1 LIWIPSDQKAPDHG
15 TIQKGNLTSRAH
27 PAKLATSKNLQQR
40 GFQSGMQSLK
50 EMVAATSSHRC
61 QRTLLSLARLPGVNR
76 QGGLPKVDWYIVT
89 HSDDDKIRNSLAG
102 STVLVFEFR
111 SAACFVFQVSQC

>member
-40 GFQSGMQSLK
+40 GFQSGMQSPK
-50 EMVAATSSHRC
+50 RNGRRNFVSSLSKDSTVVS
-61 QRTLLSLARLPGVNR
+61 TLAWRQSPGRLTK
-76 QGGLPKVDWYIVT
+76 KVDRYIVT

-102 STVLVFEFR
+102 STVLEFEFR
-111 SAACFVFQVSQC
+111 SAACFVFQVS